1 MNVHTRTF
9 VAMQCMH
16 SMHDMTSNACACTAC
31 TAQHDNNKS
40 FPLEKTFVG
49 VRGGL
54 RRSTRSIGGGH
65 PRVHGGGSFY
75 GAPLTMSII
84 SRCIPLTLFNVS
96 SFLFLIWWG
105 VGKNV

>member
-1 MNVHTRTF
+1 
-9 VAMQCMH
+9 MQCMH

-75 GAPLTMSII
+75 GAPLT
-84 SRCIPLTLFNVS
+84 LFNVS
-96 SFLFLIWWG
+96 RFVSPYNVYHITLYIPHTVYYIRFSISM
-105 VGKNV
+105 VGGG